1 MSGRQ
6 HRSTPL
12 LDLGRVADAVS
23 KAVRSAPRGK
33 KPWGSLAPKVRRAMQ
48 PTKAERERFLEKYVT
63 ASCFDVRYAIRPIG
77 NAFEVWDTASS
88 AIVGTFETLRG
99 ARSFVEG
106 RAS

>member
-6 HRSTPL
+6 FRSTPL
-12 LDLGRVADAVS
+12 LDVADAVN
-23 KAVRSAPRGK
+23 KAVRY
-33 KPWGSLAPKVRRAMQ
+33 APKAKKLAGRLPAQVRRAMQ

-88 AIVGTFETLRG
+88 EILGTFETLRG
-99 ARSFVEG
+99 ARSFVDG
-106 RAS
+106 VSQ